1 MSSKV
6 GSSRTQKNSVKAQ
19 TKMQQA
25 MAFHQQGQL
34 VKAQALYEEII
45 KVEPTHFQALNLLGM
60 VAAQA
65 NNLSKAFDLISQSI
79 ALKSDYAEAYCN
91 LGNVLQGLGQ
101 LEKAIINYDQAI
113 ALKPDYADAYF
124 SRGVAL
130 KNLQHLDAAIASYDQ
145 AIFFNSKHVAAY
157 YNRGNVLKELGQLT
171 EAVASYNQVILLKTD
186 HLDAYYNCGV
196 ALYGLKQFDAAI
208 NSYDQV
214 IELKPLDADAYYNRG
229 VALNALGHLTAAI
242 ASYDQ
247 AIAIR
252 PAYAEVYINRGVAL
266 KSLGQFDAAIASYD
280 KALSF
285 NPDNTEGHWNKSI
298 LNLLRGNFAQGWQ
311 DYEWR
316 WKRDASLPKNSGLSQ
331 PLWLGK
337 ESLNDK
343 VILLHSE
350 QGLGDTLQFCRY
362 VKLVSDLGARV
373 VLTVPKPLLG
383 LLSELDGVDQL
394 VAKGSA
400 LPAFDF
406 HCPLLSLPLAF
417 KTHLDNIPHPPHY
430 LTSNASKVVQ
440 WQTKLGSKTKPRVGL
455 VWSGSTTLINDHNRS
470 ILLADLVKHLP
481 VDFQYVSL
489 QKEVRDVDLST
500 LQSHPDISHFENDL
514 NDFSDTAALCEAMDV
529 IVSVDTSVAHLAGA
543 LGKRVWVLL
552 PFDPDWRWL
561 LDRTDSPWYPS
572 AKLYRQAKIG
582 DWEGVFHRLG
592 ADLVQAFKPT

>member
-1 MSSKV
+1 MSSKI
-6 GSSRTQKNSVKAQ
+6 GSPRTQEITVKAQ
-19 TKMQQA
+19 IKMLQA
-25 MAFHQQGQL
+25 VAFHQQGQL
-34 VKAQALYEEII
+34 LKAQALYEEVI
-45 KVEPTHFQALNLLGM
+45 KVEPTHFQALYLLGM
-60 VAAQA
+60 VAAQT
-65 NNLSKAFDLISQSI
+65 NNLPKAVDLISQSI

-101 LEKAIINYDQAI
+101 LESAIINYEHAI
-113 ALKPDYADAYF
+113 TIKPDYAEVYF

-130 KNLQHLDAAIASYDQ
+130 KNLHQLDAAIASYDQ
-145 AIFFNSKHVAAY
+145 AIFCNSNYVAAY
-157 YNRGNVLKELGQLT
+157 YNRGNVLKELGRLA
-171 EAVASYNQVILLKTD
+171 EAIASYNQVITLKAD

-196 ALYGLKQFDAAI
+196 ALYGLRQFDAAI
-208 NSYDQV
+208 SSYDRV

-229 VALNALGHLTAAI
+229 VALSALGQLTAAI

-280 KALSF
+280 KALSLK
-285 NPDNTEGHWNKSI
+285 PDNTEGHWNKSI
-298 LNLLRGNFAQGWQ
+298 LNLLRGNFAQGWE

-316 WKRDASLPKNSGLSQ
+316 WKRDLSLPKNSGLSQ

-337 ESLNDK
+337 ESLKDK

-383 LLSELDGVDQL
+383 LLSVLDGVDQL

-400 LPAFDF
+400 LPEFDF

-417 KTHLDNIPHPPHY
+417 KTNLENIPHPPHY

-440 WQTKLGSKTKPRVGL
+440 WQKKLGSKTKPRVGL
-455 VWSGSTTLINDHNRS
+455 VWSGSTTLANDHNRS
-470 ILLADLVKHLP
+470 ILLADLIKHLP

-489 QKEVRDVDLST
+489 QKEVREIDLST
-500 LQSHPDISHFENDL
+500 LQSHPDISHFGNDL

-543 LGKRVWVLL
+543 LGKPAWVLL

-572 AKLYRQAKIG
+572 AKLYRQAHIG
-582 DWEGVFHRLG
+582 DWEGVFRRLG
-592 ADLVQAFKPT
+592 GDLIQAFKPT

>member
-1 MSSKV
+1 MPSKF

-19 TKMQQA
+19 TKIQQA

-45 KVEPTHFQALNLLGM
+45 KVEPAHFQALNLLGM

-65 NNLSKAFDLISQSI
+65 NNLPKAVDLISQSI

-91 LGNVLQGLGQ
+91 LGNVLQGFGQ

-113 ALKPDYADAYF
+113 AIKHDYADAYF
-124 SRGVAL
+124 SRGVVL
-130 KNLQHLDAAIASYDQ
+130 KNLQRLDAAIASYDQ
-145 AIFFNSKHVAAY
+145 AIFFNSNHVAAY
-157 YNRGNVLKELGQLT
+157 YNRGNVLKELGQLA
-171 EAVASYNQVILLKTD
+171 EAIASYNQVITLKAD
-186 HLDAYYNCGV
+186 HLDAYYNRGV

-208 NSYDQV
+208 NSYDRV

-280 KALSF
+280 KALSLKP
-285 NPDNTEGHWNKSI
+285 NNTEGHWNKSI
-298 LNLLRGNFAQGWQ
+298 LNLLRGNFFQGWE

-316 WKRDASLPKNSGLSQ
+316 WKRDLSLPKNNGLSQ
-331 PLWLGK
+331 SLWLGK
-337 ESLNDK
+337 ESLKDK

-362 VKLVSDLGARV
+362 AKLVSDLGARV
-373 VLTVPKPLLG
+373 VLTVPKPLLS
-383 LLSELDGVDQL
+383 LLSELNGVDQL

-400 LPAFDF
+400 LPEFDF

-417 KTHLDNIPHPPHY
+417 KTNLNNIPHHPRY
-430 LTSNASKVVQ
+430 LASNASKVAQ

-455 VWSGSTTLINDHNRS
+455 VWSGSTTLTNDHNRS
-470 ILLADLVKHLP
+470 IFLADLVKHLP
-481 VDFQYVSL
+481 GDFQYVSL

-529 IVSVDTSVAHLAGA
+529 IVSVDTSVAHLAGG
-543 LGKRVWVLL
+543 LGKPVWVLL

-572 AKLYRQAKIG
+572 AKLYRQAQIG
-582 DWEGVFHRLG
+582 DWEGVFRWVS
-592 ADLVQAFKPT
+592 ADLIEAFRPS

>member
-6 GSSRTQKNSVKAQ
+6 GSSRTQKNTVKAQ

-25 MAFHQQGQL
+25 VAFHQQGQL
-34 VKAQALYEEII
+34 VKAQALYEEMI
-45 KVEPTHFQALNLLGM
+45 KVEPTHFRALNLLGM
-60 VAAQA
+60 VAAQT
-65 NNLSKAFDLISQSI
+65 NNLTKAVDLISQSI

-101 LEKAIINYDQAI
+101 LESAIINYDQAI
-113 ALKPDYADAYF
+113 AIKPAYAEAYF

-130 KNLQHLDAAIASYDQ
+130 KSLQRLEAAIASYDQ
-145 AIFFNSKHVAAY
+145 AIYFNPSYVAAY
-157 YNRGNVLKELGQLT
+157 YNRGNVLKELGRLT
-171 EAVASYNQVILLKTD
+171 EAVASYNQVILLRTD
-186 HLDAYYNCGV
+186 HLDAYFNRGV
-196 ALYGLKQFDAAI
+196 ALYGLMQFDSAI
-208 NSYDQV
+208 SSYDRV
-214 IELKPLDADAYYNRG
+214 IELKPLDSDAYYNRG
-229 VALNALGHLTAAI
+229 VALNALGQLTAAI

-280 KALSF
+280 KAHSLK
-285 NPDNTEGHWNKSI
+285 PDNTEGHWNKSI

-316 WKRDASLPKNSGLSQ
+316 WKRDSSLPKNCGLSQ

-337 ESLNDK
+337 ESLKDK

-373 VLTVPKPLLG
+373 VLTVPKPLMG

-400 LPAFDF
+400 LPEFDF

-417 KTHLDNIPHPPHY
+417 KTNLESIPHSTHY
-430 LTSNASKVVQ
+430 LTCNASKVVQ
-440 WQTKLGSKTKPRVGL
+440 WQAKLGSKTKPRVGL

-500 LQSHPDISHFENDL
+500 LQSHADIFHFENDL

-543 LGKRVWVLL
+543 LGKPVWVLL

-592 ADLVQAFKPT
+592 ADLIQAFKPI